1 MKNIPKLEPKEQ
13 KNLSNDSKPDKSEA
27 ELEAE
32 LESLVSPEVI
42 FNFVRMHYMH
52 DDGNDT
58 PPNGAELEEAFRSF
72 IFQLG
77 YRGPKVEFFIK
88 RAMTSIDDYDYT
100 DKFDN
105 IDQTLGSSYGKR
117 IFGSEID
124 NDLLSDVANLHL
136 YEEPDLGTKNAINN
150 KPEQE
155 QSFKDKHKN
164 NPFYIDPFAPNKP
177 Y

>member
-13 KNLSNDSKPDKSEA
+13 KNLSNEMQPDKSEA
-27 ELEAE
+27 ELEAD
-32 LESLVSPEVI
+32 LEHLVSPEVI
-42 FNFVRMHYMH
+42 FNFVRMHYMR

-58 PPNGAELEEAFRSF
+58 PPSGAELEESFRSF
-72 IFQLG
+72 ISQLG
-77 YRGPKVEFFIK
+77 YRGPKVEFFIQ
-88 RAMTSIDDYDYT
+88 RAMNSIDDYDYT

-105 IDQTLGSSYGKR
+105 IDQTLGSNYGKR

-136 YEEPDLGTKNAINN
+136 YEEPDLGTSKSINN
-150 KPEQE
+150 NPEP
-155 QSFKDKHKN
+155 SFREKHKN
-164 NPFYIDPFAPNKP
+164 NPFFIDPFAPKKP